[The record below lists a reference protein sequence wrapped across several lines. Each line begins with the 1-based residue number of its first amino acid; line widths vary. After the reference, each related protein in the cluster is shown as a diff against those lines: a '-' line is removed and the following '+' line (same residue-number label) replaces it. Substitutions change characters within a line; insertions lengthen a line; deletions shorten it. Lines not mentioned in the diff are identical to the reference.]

1 MNNCDSIFT
10 IYIGDDVSQPCQLT
24 MNGLPVDLTGAQGI
38 SCTILND
45 PSQMSPSQ
53 TFSVANSGIVV
64 TNAVQGLFNLI
75 INAAQSAM
83 FLAQNAVD
91 LDFTVTNSSGLQ
103 QTYRFYAGLSV
114 VARNT

>member
-1 MNNCDSIFT
+1 MNCDSLFT
-10 IYIGDDVSQPCQLT
+10 IYIGDDVNQLCQVT
-24 MNGLPVDLTGAQGI
+24 MNNLPVDLTSAEAI

-45 PSQMSPSQ
+45 PSQTNPTQ

-64 TNAVQGLFNLI
+64 QNAVQGLFARVI
-75 INAAQSAM
+75 TAVQSAM

-103 QTYRFYAGLSV
+103 QTYRFFAGLSV